1 MIDVSI
7 LPIIIGL
14 VGIGIA
20 VAHRT
25 YKSFLDKQKEDPNI
39 KFDYAYL
46 VNAFIASGTF
56 ITIITGVI
64 PVVVGEVV
72 PFPSG
77 IVTIALVIANFSI
90 GYFGTYRVLDGF
102 NSTTSTKIEIAELKE
117 AAEEE

>member
-1 MIDVSI
+1 MIDI
-7 LPIIIGL
+7 ATLPIIIGL

-25 YKSFLDKQKEDPNI
+25 YKSFLDKQKEDPSI
-39 KFDYAYL
+39 KFDVAYL

-72 PFPSG
+72 PFENG

-90 GYFGTYRVLDGF
+90 GYFGTYRVLDGL
-102 NSTTSTKIEIAELKE
+102 NNTTSTKIEIASLKE
-117 AAEEE
+117 QLE